1 MAVTLSPLGGAAGQ
15 FFSNAGVPLAGG
27 KIYTY
32 AAGTTTNKATYTT
45 SSGATAHTNP
55 IILDSNGRIPGG
67 EIWLLSTDSYKF
79 VIKDSTDV
87 LLGTYDNM
95 AGGATSIALDQ
106 LIANLA
112 SSTGATMIGYTT
124 GTVATAL
131 AANATAI
138 SSLANKFVNSILDLS
153 TLTYTS
159 VAAGDK
165 VYAKTEDLLFEVLA
179 TGATN
184 APYDFVAT
192 GGVKLTFAEGAT
204 QTFSTAVKETAFTQ
218 QQAIDMAADIS
229 DMSGYALTA
238 GTTGGYGYST
248 YWVTNAL
255 TGYEPGSLLWAVEQA
270 RTAGGGNV
278 LFFPRGQFNIHLNAQ
293 ILIPSN
299 VTIDAP
305 GRNVNIWAAFD
316 VTRFKVTGQNVIVR
330 RLAFGA
336 TANAAT
342 ATLRDS
348 IWIYPTSADKVWIDQ
363 CSFQWSGDA
372 CIDMTTLVEL
382 TANCR
387 VTVSRCYFSTHDK
400 GSLIGS
406 LVCYQLTGR
415 PTWCPTALTDQTV
428 RLFVTMRENFWHCV
442 GQRQPKVVSQA
453 FVDSINNAIRMSPFE
468 RDDGTTGACYGI
480 FTATGGLARSTNDL
494 FTAASGSGYVG
505 TDASTA
511 AYVPPSSGVLT
522 IEGPGAMDVSG
533 SVAANSITLVEQ
545 QTASV
550 PTTPYTITPI
560 AITDTPAGRRSF
572 IESIQANAGAAADNV
587 PAGVFRWDGTSTI
600 APNAVT
606 QISETNDAGRW
617 LRIDRWATEPD
628 YTDIASALAPVI
640 YPRGSNLT
648 IATGSITAP
657 ATGVYFAVDTEG
669 AAATDDL
676 DTIVN
681 TLDYRMIIL
690 RSADSTHDVTVKNG
704 TGNIRL
710 ASGDYVMSTTTNRIG
725 LIYESPYW
733 YELYRA

>member
-87 LLGTYDNM
+87 LLGTYDNL

-106 LIANLA
+106 LIADLA
-112 SSTGATMIGYTT
+112 SSTGATMVGYGA

-138 SSLANKFVNSILDLS
+138 TSLANKFVNSVADLS
-153 TLTYTS
+153 SLTYTS
-159 VAAGDK
+159 VTAGDK
-165 VYAKTEDLLFEVLA
+165 VYAKTEDLLFTVLA
-179 TGATN
+179 TDAAN
-184 APYDFVAT
+184 APYDFVST
-192 GGVKLTFAEGAT
+192 GGVKLSFAEGVT
-204 QTFSTAVKETAFTQ
+204 QTFSTTAKETAFTQ

-229 DMSGYALTA
+229 DISGYAQTA

-248 YWVTNAL
+248 YWVNNAL
-255 TGYEPGSLLWAVEQA
+255 TGLETGSLRWAIEQA

-278 LFFPRGQFNIHLNAQ
+278 LFFPRGQFDIHLTAQ
-293 ILIPSN
+293 IEIPNN

-305 GRNVNIWAAFD
+305 GRNANIWAAFD
-316 VTRFKVTGQNVIVR
+316 VTRFKVTGQNVIIR
-330 RLAFGA
+330 RLQFGA

-348 IWIYPTSADKVWIDQ
+348 IWVYPTSADKVWIDQ
-363 CSFQWSGDA
+363 CSFQWAGDA
-372 CIDMTTLVEL
+372 CVDMTSLLEL
-382 TANCR
+382 SANCR

-415 PTWCPTALTDQTV
+415 PTWCPTALADQTV

-453 FVDSINNAIRMSPFE
+453 FVDSINNAIRMAPFE

-494 FTAASGSGYVG
+494 FISASGTGYVG

-511 AYVPPSSGVLT
+511 TYVPPSSGVLT

-533 SVAANSITLVEQ
+533 SVAADSITLVEQ

-550 PTTPYTITPI
+550 PTPPYTITPLP
-560 AITDTPAGRRSF
+560 ITNTAAGRRSF
-572 IESIQANAGAAADNV
+572 VAAIQANAGAAADNV
-587 PAGVFRWDGTSTI
+587 PAGVFRWDGASTL
-600 APNAVT
+600 AANTVN
-606 QISETNDAGRW
+606 QISETSGAGRW
-617 LRIDRWATEPD
+617 LRVDRWAAGPE
-628 YTDIASALAPVI
+628 YTDITNPESTVT
-640 YPRGSNLT
+640 YPRGDTQT
-648 IATGSITAP
+648 IASGSITAP
-657 ATGVYFAVDTEG
+657 DDGVYFAVGTEG
-669 AAATDDL
+669 GAATDDL

-690 RSADSTHDVTVKNG
+690 RSANSSQDVTVKNG

>member
-32 AAGTTTNKATYTT
+32 AAGTTTNKATYTGST
-45 SSGATAHTNP
+45 GATAHTNP
-55 IILDSNGRIPGG
+55 IVLDSTGRVPGG
-67 EIWLLSTDSYKF
+67 EIWLLSTDAYKF
-79 VIKDSTDV
+79 VIKDSADV
-87 LLGTYDNM
+87 LLGTYDNL
-95 AGGATSIALDQ
+95 AGGASSISLAQ
-106 LIANLA
+106 LIADLA
-112 SSTGATMIGYTT
+112 SPTGAAMIGYTT

-131 AANATAI
+131 AANAAATT
-138 SSLANKFVNSILDLS
+138 SLANKFVNSITDLS
-153 TLTYTS
+153 ALTYTS
-159 VAAGDK
+159 VTAGDK
-165 VYAKTEDLLFEVLA
+165 IYAKAEDLLFVVLA
-179 TGATN
+179 SGATN
-184 APYDFVAT
+184 APYDFTVM
-192 GGVKLTFAEGAT
+192 GGVKLSFAET
-204 QTFSTAVKETAFTQ
+204 VTRTFSTTVKQTAFTK
-218 QQAIDMAADIS
+218 QQASDMAADIS
-229 DMSGYALTA
+229 SMSGYALTA
-238 GTTGGYGYST
+238 GTTGGYGYAT

-255 TGYEPGSLLWAVEQA
+255 TGLESGSLRWAIEQA

-278 LFFPRGQFNIHLNAQ
+278 LFFPRGQFDIHLTAQ
-293 ILIPSN
+293 IEIPN
-299 VTIDAP
+299 NTTIDAP
-305 GRNVNIWAAFD
+305 GRNANIWAAFD
-316 VTRFKVTGQNVIVR
+316 VTRFKVTGQNVIIR
-330 RLAFGA
+330 RLGFGA

-342 ATLRDS
+342 TTLRDS

-363 CSFQWSGDA
+363 CSFQWAGDA
-372 CIDMTTLVEL
+372 CIDMTTLLEL
-382 TANCR
+382 TTNCR

-415 PTWCPTALTDQTV
+415 PAWCPTALSGQTV

-453 FVDSINNAIRMSPFE
+453 FVDSINNAIRMSPFQ

-494 FTAASGSGYVG
+494 FAAASGSAYVG

-511 AYVPPSSGVLT
+511 AYVPPSVGVLT
-522 IEGPGAMDVSG
+522 IEGPGAMDVNG
-533 SVAANSITLVEQ
+533 SVAADSITLVEQ

-560 AITDTPAGRRSF
+560 SITNTPAGRRSF
-572 IESIQANAGAAADNV
+572 IEAIQANAGAAADNV
-587 PAGVFRWDGTSTI
+587 PAGVFRWDGTSTLP
-600 APNAVT
+600 ANTVT

-617 LRIDRWATEPD
+617 LRVDRWAAGPE
-628 YTDIASALAPVI
+628 YSDITSPFAPVV
-640 YPRGSNLT
+640 YPRGDTLT

-657 ATGVYFAVDTEG
+657 DTGVYFAVDTEG

-681 TLDYRMIIL
+681 TLNYRMIIL
-690 RSADSTHDVTVKNG
+690 RSANSAQDVTVKNG
-704 TGNIRL
+704 TGNLRL
-710 ASGDYVMSTTTNRIG
+710 ASGDYVMSTTTNKIG